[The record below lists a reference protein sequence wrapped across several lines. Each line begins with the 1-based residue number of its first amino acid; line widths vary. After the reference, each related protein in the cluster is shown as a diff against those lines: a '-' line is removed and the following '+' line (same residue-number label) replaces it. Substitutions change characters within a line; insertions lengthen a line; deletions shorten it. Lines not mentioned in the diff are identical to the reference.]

1 MILPDRKYLDKLW
14 HIYRH
19 IRICNANSLN
29 EYLNDTVPNSQPKNT
44 LTQQLKIQAMESS
57 DNYLSV
63 EKVEPVDTY
72 DRIRFKK
79 HRTNK
84 KTDNRE

>member
-1 MILPDRKYLDKLW
+1 
-14 HIYRH
+14 
-19 IRICNANSLN
+19 
-29 EYLNDTVPNSQPKNT
+29 VPNSQPKST

-63 EKVEPVDTY
+63 EKVEPVDPY
-72 DRIRFKK
+72 DRIRLKK

-84 KTDNRE
+84 KPTKNQQKTDNRE

>member
-1 MILPDRKYLDKLW
+1 
-14 HIYRH
+14 
-19 IRICNANSLN
+19 
-29 EYLNDTVPNSQPKNT
+29 VPNSQPKST

-63 EKVEPVDTY
+63 EKVEPVDPY
-72 DRIRFKK
+72 DRIRLKK

-84 KTDNRE
+84 KPIIESNFVKSEVFSNLRNLFRLKITVRNCL